1 MTAASV
7 SRLFSL
13 VLAAL
18 VFIYPLL
25 VYFFLDR
32 YGVVILAA
40 PLGALLLLRVLPLV
54 RSRPLVLVVTLVS
67 IGVFL
72 LLIYWS
78 GNERLLLLY
87 PTLVSLVMLALFSL
101 TLWYPPSM
109 IERFSRMLNMEI
121 PPQAVPYM
129 RVVTVIWCLF
139 FAINALI
146 SAWLAWWGSMTW
158 WTLYNVLISY
168 LVIGLLIG
176 GEFLY
181 RGIYKR
187 RHGLA

>member
-146 SAWLAWWGSMTW
+146 SAWLAWWGSITW
-158 WTLYNVLISY
+158 WTLYNGLISY

>member
-158 WTLYNVLISY
+158 WTLYNGLISY

>member
-40 PLGALLLLRVLPLV
+40 QLGALLLLRVLPLV
-54 RSRPLVLVVTLVS
+54 RSRPLVLVVTFVS

-158 WTLYNVLISY
+158 WTLYNGLISY